1 MSGLLSALAFLFV
14 CAECAYGHERERY
27 YVISSLNAKCP
38 EEPCITLSQFAMDYS
53 SYHWSDT
60 EMSLFFLPGNHTLDY
75 ELSLVHAENF
85 SMIAAKN
92 FVFVR
97 CAGLFGRFTITNA
110 TFLFIKG
117 LHLIGCGGNTISQVE
132 KLTIEDTIFEG
143 IRDRDTVLTLVGV
156 SFAIITKSSFLFNLH
171 QNNSEHPMQ
180 TMIKNDLDFY
190 DHYYLEQ
197 TTLFSTGGALFAA
210 NSNITI
216 DSCTFWNNTAE
227 LGGVLFAH
235 SSNICFFRSTF
246 SANRADYGA
255 VMATSQSSLYITN
268 CSFSSNMAEYYSG
281 VILSYEDVYII
292 RGTNCQNNS
301 AGLTGGV
308 VDANYSSFNIT
319 DSTFTDNLA
328 EWGGGVIYA
337 LDSSLSMSGVTC
349 TNNNAYENGG
359 VVYTEASIYDIT
371 SSTFSNNNAAFG
383 GVLDMYTSSLDLA
396 NCTFTD
402 NSADVDS
409 GVMWC
414 VDGSVSIDSSRFSS
428 NTVGEFG
435 GVMLTSNCSIYAA
448 NTVFDNNLGS
458 LYTFNSRL
466 TFSGH
471 INFNNSTEPTGKT
484 ELKDIATFREG
495 GAITSFKS
503 TIIFT
508 GTSSLT
514 KNQARHGGA
523 ILATDTTI
531 IVDGD
536 IRIANNMALSGNGG
550 GISLYQSILEINGH
564 CYISHNSATWGG
576 GIHAHSSYV
585 TVYQPAVLHLNDNSA
600 KYGGA
605 MCLEVNPR
613 LYLLKH
619 FQYPSND
626 ELVFFINNSANHGG
640 AVYVADDT
648 NLDACLSN
656 RDCFVQVLTDA
667 PDIDL
672 ESHVNIIFSKNTAT
686 EGAGSNL
693 FGGLLDRCVPSAFAE
708 VSRTLREEYNGLTYL
723 TNISNLA

>member
-1 MSGLLSALAFLFV
+1 
-14 CAECAYGHERERY
+14 
-27 YVISSLNAKCP
+27 
-38 EEPCITLSQFAMDYS
+38 
-53 SYHWSDT
+53 
-60 EMSLFFLPGNHTLDY
+60 
-75 ELSLVHAENF
+75 
-85 SMIAAKN
+85 
-92 FVFVR
+92 
-97 CAGLFGRFTITNA
+97 
-110 TFLFIKG
+110 
-117 LHLIGCGGNTISQVE
+117 
-132 KLTIEDTIFEG
+132 
-143 IRDRDTVLTLVGV
+143 
-156 SFAIITKSSFLFNLH
+156 
-171 QNNSEHPMQ
+171 MQ
-180 TMIKNDLDFY
+180 
-190 DHYYLEQ
+190 
-197 TTLFSTGGALFAA
+197 
-210 NSNITI
+210 
-216 DSCTFWNNTAE
+216 
-227 LGGVLFAH
+227 
-235 SSNICFFRSTF
+235 
-246 SANRADYGA
+246 
-255 VMATSQSSLYITN
+255 
-268 CSFSSNMAEYYSG
+268 
-281 VILSYEDVYII
+281 II
-292 RGTNCQNNS
+292 R
-301 AGLTGGV
+301 
-308 VDANYSSFNIT
+308 FNIT

-349 TNNNAYENGG
+349 TNNNAYENDG
-359 VVYTEASIYDIT
+359 VVYTEASFYDIT
-371 SSTFSNNNAAFG
+371 SSTFSNNSAAFG

-402 NSADVDS
+402 NNADVDS

-448 NTVFDNNLGS
+448 NTIFDNNLGS

-471 INFNNSTEPTGKT
+471 INFSNSTEPTSKT
-484 ELKDIATFREG
+484 ELKDIATFQEC

-523 ILATDTTI
+523 TLATDTTI
-531 IVDGD
+531 VMDGD

-550 GISLYQSILEINGH
+550 GISLYQNILEIKGH
-564 CYISHNSATWGG
+564 CYIYHNSATRGG

-585 TVYQPAVLHLNDNSA
+585 TVYQPSVLHLSDSSA

-605 MCLEVNPR
+605 MCLER

-626 ELVFFINNSANHGG
+626 ELVSFINNSANYGG
-640 AVYVADDT
+640 AIYVADDT
-648 NLDACLSN
+648 NLDACLDN

-686 EGAGSNL
+686 EGGSNL
-693 FGGLLDRCVPSAFAE
+693 FGGLLNRCVPSAFAE
-708 VSRTLREEYNGLTYL
+708 VSRTLREEYNRHSYL
-723 TNISNLA
+723 TNINNLALNSMASLPI